1 MTARP
6 LNLCLALALL
16 LALPLALLAGP
27 VWIPFVQWFGGD
39 LRALIIAELRLPR
52 VVLGL
57 AIGAALGLA
66 GAVMQGF
73 LRNPLADPGLFG
85 ISATAALGA
94 VASIFFGY
102 GGSAIS
108 LPLFALGGAA
118 GGMALLTLLAG
129 RDPGIV
135 LFTLAGVMV
144 ASLAASLTALLISLA
159 PSPFAVTQIVT
170 WLMGALTDRSW
181 SDVAFALPLIAAG
194 SVVLASTG
202 RALDALTLGESA
214 ARSLGVDPVRLQWQV
229 VIGVGLCV
237 GAAVAAAGVI
247 GFVGLMVPHLVRRAA
262 GGRPSAVL
270 LPSALG
276 GALLLV
282 VADAVVRTLP
292 TAAELRLGIAMS
304 LLGAPFFLALLWR
317 VRRETT

>member
-102 GGSAIS
+102 GSSAIS

-181 SDVAFALPLIAAG
+181 SDVTFALPLIAAG

>member
-27 VWIPFVQWFGGD
+27 VWIPFGQWFGGD

-102 GGSAIS
+102 GSSAIS

-181 SDVAFALPLIAAG
+181 SDVTFALPLIAAG
-194 SVVLASTG
+194 SVALASTG